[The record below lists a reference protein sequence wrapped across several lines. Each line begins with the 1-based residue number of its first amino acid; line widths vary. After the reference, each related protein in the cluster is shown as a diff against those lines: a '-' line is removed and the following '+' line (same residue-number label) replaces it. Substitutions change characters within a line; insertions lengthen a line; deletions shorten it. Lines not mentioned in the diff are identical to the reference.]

1 MTDPKPL
8 FLYIFTVAIMEYFYV
23 FPYYAYFSFIV
34 LDTFHIFLVDCS
46 VFTSG
51 SLIFIFPMIAV

>member
-1 MTDPKPL
+1 MTDPKTL

-34 LDTFHIFLVDCS
+34 HIFLVDCS